1 MKLQNETGR
10 ITDSGN
16 VTLTIASLS
25 KNKTKQKPARRTQM
39 MKHQNIISRY
49 TLQVP
54 ELFKKNNIELF
65 GALEKILQS
74 LEGTKIML
82 VSNIFLMTFNF
93 RI

>member
-25 KNKTKQKPARRTQM
+25 KNKTKQKPGKRTQM
-39 MKHQNIISRY
+39 MKHKNIISRY

-54 ELFKKNNIELF
+54 EFF
-65 GALEKILQS
+65 
-74 LEGTKIML
+74 
-82 VSNIFLMTFNF
+82 
-93 RI
+93 